1 MDSDNQ
7 STEGEELGI
16 SIKRMTIGG
25 RIVGRQTK
33 PVDQADS
40 KGNRWQYPPIES
52 GAGAGQ
58 DHGETGIEAMNMTN
72 KTSPRHIIRQILRIE
87 KDFIKVER
95 FSEFLGT
102 I

>member
-1 MDSDNQ
+1 
-7 STEGEELGI
+7 
-16 SIKRMTIGG
+16 MTVGG
-25 RIVGRQTK
+25 GIVGRQTK

-40 KGNRWQYPPIES
+40 KGNWWQYPPIES

-58 DHGETGIEAMNMTN
+58 DRRETGIEAMNMTN

-87 KDFIKVER
+87 KEFIKVER